1 MSEDEDI
8 DGLAAEYVLGS
19 LAAAER
25 AAVEARRGVDRE
37 LDAAIRAWERRL
49 CPLSEREPG
58 LAPPGHLFD
67 AILTRISAQA
77 AGAAGSGQ
85 VVPLRRNAGRKWW
98 PFVIGG
104 SAACLA
110 LAVLWIAVQQPRHR
124 THQLAR
130 MDCSRL
136 YKEFWENL
144 DRDKYAKISAEQ
156 LAGISRM
163 ALRAYD
169 ACQAGDE
176 NDAKALFER
185 LERMKV

>member
-1 MSEDEDI
+1 MTEDEDI

-19 LAAAER
+19 LDAGER
-25 AAVEARRGVDRE
+25 AAVDARRGADRA
-37 LDAAIRAWERRL
+37 LDAAIGAWERRL

-58 LAPPGHLFD
+58 LAPPSHLFD
-67 AILTRISAQA
+67 AILTRISARA
-77 AGAAGSGQ
+77 AAAAGSAR
-85 VVPLRRNAGRKWW
+85 VVPLRRTSARRWW

-104 SAACLA
+104 SAACLG
-110 LAVLWIAVQQPRHR
+110 LAILWLVFQQPAHR
-124 THQLAR
+124 THQIAR

-136 YKEFWENL
+136 YKEFWTNL
-144 DRDKYAKISAEQ
+144 GHDKYAKISAEQ

-176 NDAKALFER
+176 LDARALFER